1 MGTEATWRG
10 LEIAPNIPEAYEY
23 CGVDDLVYA
32 GRKYKLTTYR
42 SGKVVLDGKNA
53 VDLKLVVR
61 DYASKGAVTV
71 KVYQQGR
78 LINSTTVSAS
88 NGEFLI
94 DLQGALRTAGQVVIE

>member
-1 MGTEATWRG
+1 MDWTTLAAAGMSLIGTLAGTFG
-10 LEIAPNIPEAYEY
+10 GI
-23 CGVDDLVYA
+23 LVA
-32 GRKYKLTTYR
+32 NKLTTYR